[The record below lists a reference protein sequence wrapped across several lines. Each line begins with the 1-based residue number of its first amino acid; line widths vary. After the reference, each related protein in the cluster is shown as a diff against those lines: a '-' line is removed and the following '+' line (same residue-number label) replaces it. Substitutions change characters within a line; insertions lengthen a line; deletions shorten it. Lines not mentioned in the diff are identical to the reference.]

1 MRLLRNASDV
11 RFIEGRGLPR
21 SRSVSEDGVV
31 EPFEN
36 RADGVFRNSLK
47 IKVYLKT
54 IQLPNVFDQH
64 IIIKIT
70 IRENRLDA
78 RR

>member
-1 MRLLRNASDV
+1 MPKMSHPIIRLPGLSQNATDV

-36 RADGVFRNSLK
+36 RADGVFCNVLVWA
-47 IKVYLKT
+47 IIPIPYLVGHT
-54 IQLPNVFDQH
+54 L
-64 IIIKIT
+64 
-70 IRENRLDA
+70 
-78 RR
+78 